1 MLVKIL
7 IAGAGGQGV
16 LTVGNI
22 LGNAAML
29 EDYYVTYLPSYGAAV
44 RGGTANC
51 TLCISDEEIASP
63 VASSP
68 DFIVAMNQP
77 SAETFINRLQPG
89 GQMIYNSSL
98 IDSVPYRGDVDL
110 FPVPANQLAR
120 EIGNERSA
128 NMVILGAFIEL
139 SNVLKI
145 DSLRNSIE
153 NVIGGKKKLMEMSK
167 KAIMRGYE
175 GFPFEHEMKQ

>member
-7 IAGAGGQGV
+7 FAGAGGQGV
-16 LTVGNI
+16 LTIGNV

-51 TLCISDEEIASP
+51 TLSISDEEIASP
-63 VASSP
+63 VASAP
-68 DFIVAMNQP
+68 DFIVALNQP
-77 SAETFINRLQPG
+77 SAETFINRLQSG

-98 IDSVPYRGDVDL
+98 INSIPYRGDVDL
-110 FPVPANQLAR
+110 FPVPANELAK

-128 NMVILGAFIEL
+128 NMIILGAFIKL
-139 SNVLKI
+139 TKVLKI
-145 DSLRNSIE
+145 DSLQGSIE
-153 NVIGGKKKLMEMSK
+153 NMMSGKKKLVDISK
-167 KAIMRGYE
+167 KAVMRGYE
-175 GFPFEHEMKQ
+175 GFPFENEVK